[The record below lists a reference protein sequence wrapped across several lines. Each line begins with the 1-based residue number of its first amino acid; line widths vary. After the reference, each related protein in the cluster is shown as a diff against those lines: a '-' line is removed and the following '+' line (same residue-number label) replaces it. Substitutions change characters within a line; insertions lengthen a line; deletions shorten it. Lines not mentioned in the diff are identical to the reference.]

1 MKNKLRLI
9 KNIYLK
15 KNKPVSLIIFLTERC
30 NARCSFCF
38 IDFSKNAKGQQ
49 KENEIT
55 VENFKTMSISL
66 KDSLH
71 HLNFTGGEP
80 FLRSDFDQIIS
91 NFIDNCDLSSVVIST
106 NGSYP
111 KKIKTFLETIC
122 SKYPSTKFVF
132 QFSIDSFPEKHDEM
146 RKIPGLFKRTIESYN
161 LVKNSSKNCIAT
173 CNLTISEG
181 NYQEIEKIYDYLT
194 DEHKIETINPIVV
207 RNEGVYDV
215 PPESKISLIEAYK
228 KITKK
233 NVENV
238 DKGKLRGFSNFDL
251 EGKVINEKNKIQ
263 YQMIADT
270 YLKPKFYSN
279 CVAGSIFGV
288 VTSDGDVLPCEIL
301 DKDKALGNLR
311 DYNFDFMKLWNDKK
325 AGETR
330 DWIKK
335 TKCNCHWE
343 CIFTYN
349 LISSPKYTANIA
361 TKIIKSKF

>member
-1 MKNKLRLI
+1 MKNKLRLA
-9 KNIYLK
+9 KNIYFK

-38 IDFSKNAKGQQ
+38 IDFDPKAKGQQ
-49 KENEIT
+49 KENEIS
-55 VENFKTMSISL
+55 VEDFKTMSLSL

-91 NFIDNCDLSSVVIST
+91 NFIENCDLSSVVIST

-111 KKIKTFLETIC
+111 NKIKKFLETVC
-122 SKYPSTKFVF
+122 SKYPTTKFVF
-132 QFSIDSFPEKHDEM
+132 QFSIDSFPEKHNII
-146 RKIPGLFKRTIESYN
+146 RKIPGLFDRTIESYN
-161 LVKNSSKNCIAT
+161 IVKKSYENCLST
-173 CNLTISEG
+173 CNLTISED
-181 NYQEIEKIYDYLT
+181 NYQDIEKIYDYLT
-194 DEHKIETINPIVV
+194 EQQKIETINPIVV

-215 PPESKISLIEAYK
+215 PPESKVALIEAYK

-233 NVENV
+233 NIDNV
-238 DKGKLRGFSNFDL
+238 DNGKLRGFSNFDL

-263 YQMIADT
+263 YEMISET
-270 YLKPKFYSN
+270 YLKPKFYTN

-288 VTSDGDVLPCEIL
+288 VTSDGNVLPCEIL
-301 DKDKALGNLR
+301 DNDKALGNLK
-311 DYNFDFMKLWNDKK
+311 DYDFDFMKLWNDTK
-325 AGETR
+325 ANETR
-330 DWIKK
+330 KWIKD

-349 LISSPKYTANIA
+349 LISSPKYVASMA
-361 TKIIKSKF
+361 TKILKSK